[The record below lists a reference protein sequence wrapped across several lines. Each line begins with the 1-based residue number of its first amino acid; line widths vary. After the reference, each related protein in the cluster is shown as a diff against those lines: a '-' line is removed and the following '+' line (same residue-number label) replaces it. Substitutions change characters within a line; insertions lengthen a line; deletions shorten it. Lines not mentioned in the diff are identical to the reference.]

1 MTTSRLTSAAALLLV
16 GLAACSTSPGAKPA
30 PKPRTIDPEVAHW
43 SPYFFSANAVS
54 VTIRVPPGFRIIKTN
69 RLPEATYD
77 QWSQRLLLDAQYDF
91 GRSSSAELPGFDI
104 KARFVRLAAPLSPS
118 PLDAAALYRALSAA
132 SGQQRLSEDGKP
144 TREQSGAREWMRVD
158 SHGSDAFYTMVDS
171 TTVFSVVGYY
181 SADIQ
186 DNPQWLESRRQLLRT
201 VVDNVV
207 IAQTT
212 QP

>member
-1 MTTSRLTSAAALLLV
+1 MTKFRLTSAALLLI
-16 GLAACSTSPGAKPA
+16 GLAACMSHSSGKPA
-30 PKPRTIDPEVAHW
+30 SRPRTIDADLAHW
-43 SPYFFSANAVS
+43 SSYFFSANAVT
-54 VTIRVPPGFRIIKTN
+54 VTIKVPPGLRVSKAS

-91 GRSSSAELPGFDI
+91 GRSSSADMPGFDI
-104 KARFVRLAAPLSPS
+104 KARFVRLSAPLSPA

-132 SGQQRLSEDGKP
+132 SGQQGRGGDGTP

-171 TTVFSVVGYY
+171 TTVFSVAGYY
-181 SADIQ
+181 SPETQ
-186 DNPQWLESRRQLLRT
+186 GNPQWLESRRQLLRS

-207 IAQTT
+207 IAQTA

>member
-1 MTTSRLTSAAALLLV
+1 MTNIRLTSAALLLIS
-16 GLAACSTSPGAKPA
+16 LAACISHSSGKPA
-30 PKPRTIDPEVAHW
+30 YKPRTIDTDVAHW
-43 SPYFFSANAVS
+43 SPYFFSANAVT
-54 VTIRVPPGFRIIKTN
+54 VAIKVPPGFRIFKTN

-91 GRSSSAELPGFDI
+91 GRSSSADLPGFEI
-104 KARFVRLAAPLSPS
+104 KARFERLAAPLSPA

-132 SGQQRLSEDGKP
+132 SGQQGRGDDGKP
-144 TREQSGAREWMRVD
+144 TREQSGAREWMRVG

-186 DNPQWLESRRQLLRT
+186 NNPQWLESRRQLLRT

-207 IAQTT
+207 IAQAA